1 MLLVFDREKTSDV
14 IFATNDAVAG
24 EKIDEVGCTMRV
36 LSLIVLITFQEFKE
50 AVVPRNST
58 RIGL

>member
-14 IFATNDAVAG
+14 IFATREAATG
-24 EKIDEVGCTMRV
+24 KKIDASEFTMRV
-36 LSLIVLITFQEFKE
+36 LSLTFFITFPDLKK

>member
-1 MLLVFDREKTSDV
+1 MLLAFDREETSDV

-36 LSLIVLITFQEFKE
+36 FSLTLFITFQEFKE
-50 AVVPRNST
+50 AVVPRKST